1 MSAGNASSRRSLLG
15 ALLLGA
21 ACSGA
26 PAQPSNASDAANS
39 APSAAASAAGGP
51 QNPSASARAQ
61 TDVLDPQARQK
72 PILDL
77 PRVDAFLNAPLPTPR
92 PERYRSFAQ
101 TSRILVGRSH
111 LQEVDLFPGDEL
123 LLAMSDDEGSVRV
136 YERASAR
143 LVGNYPV
150 PGFKQFET
158 GGVLAWPEGAP
169 RFVAGSSQGL
179 FLYDARTGSVLK
191 TFASER
197 LGTLRWSPDR
207 RILVARGIAQ
217 QDSSVLHFY
226 LRSADGPTG
235 ANLEPLGQFTFHERI
250 DAWDL
255 SADNRLLVLATYP
268 SSDLVVV
275 DLRTGV
281 ETLRIPGTDFGGD
294 VAFSPDGRLV
304 AMGGKGLLL
313 VDLLNPARRA
323 FRSHFYNNIGHV
335 RFSPSGDA
343 VVTSSYDGRLRIFRY
358 ETIARDARTSLTL
371 SLQQTLRHDGQ
382 ANVYAF
388 VFEANGDGIVSA
400 SGDQTVRTFRAAKPA
415 QSTAPATPTT
425 RTFHSLAD
433 WARLDPEG
441 ARPFPP
447 APPPSMRDGHYH
459 PPLLDGAPRPSRIV
473 PGHYACKVD
482 LMYKLRD
489 CSVQKDAKGH
499 TLLKFG
505 PGNLLDLEGVLYD
518 DGPVVRFEG
527 WLLDRSL
534 VGGCEGCEKQPLH
547 AVLRGT
553 GSRFQGLLKFR
564 AYYDP
569 YTPPELPAADEPIEA
584 ADDRFPLV
592 LELRAPP
599 EQPKR

>member
-1 MSAGNASSRRSLLG
+1 MSAGNASPRCSFLG
-15 ALLLGA
+15 ALALVA
-21 ACSGA
+21 AYSGA
-26 PAQPSNASDAANS
+26 PAQPPNTSDAANS
-39 APSAAASAAGGP
+39 APIATTSAAGEP
-51 QNPSASARAQ
+51 QKGATS
-61 TDVLDPQARQK
+61 VLDPQARQK
-72 PILDL
+72 AVLDL

-111 LQEVDLFPGDEL
+111 LQEVALFPGEEL
-123 LLAMSDDEGSVRV
+123 LLAMSDDEASVRV
-136 YERASAR
+136 YDRASAR
-143 LVGNYPV
+143 LVGNYAI

-179 FLYDARTGSVLK
+179 FLYDARTGALLK
-191 TFASER
+191 TFANER

-226 LRSADGPTG
+226 VRSADGPTG
-235 ANLEPLGQFTFHERI
+235 ANLEPLGNFAFHERI

-358 ETIARDARTSLTL
+358 ETVARDARSSLTL

-388 VFEANGDGIVSA
+388 VFEANGDGIVSV

-415 QSTAPATPTT
+415 QGTAPATAST
-425 RTFHSLAD
+425 RTT
-433 WARLDPEG
+433 
-441 ARPFPP
+441 ARPCGPAPARCSTCRSSAAHRSPTRSRPP
-447 APPPSMRDGHYH
+447 APPASPCSR
-459 PPLLDGAPRPSRIV
+459 PTAPAS
-473 PGHYACKVD
+473 A
-482 LMYKLRD
+482 
-489 CSVQKDAKGH
+489 S
-499 TLLKFG
+499 
-505 PGNLLDLEGVLYD
+505 
-518 DGPVVRFEG
+518 
-527 WLLDRSL
+527 
-534 VGGCEGCEKQPLH
+534 
-547 AVLRGT
+547 
-553 GSRFQGLLKFR
+553 
-564 AYYDP
+564 
-569 YTPPELPAADEPIEA
+569 
-584 ADDRFPLV
+584 
-592 LELRAPP
+592 
-599 EQPKR
+599 